1 VLNVRPA
8 ALCRENLAAA
18 RTATCC
24 PTRTWHEGLSPVW
37 GSPRRRRKRSNPDRS
52 TVSEKTWQES
62 YRNVTN
68 RAWCQV
74 IDITGVRCFDE
85 PQPAVKTPNCHLT
98 CEKSNEN
105 ISTAGVLTFRL
116 CTEYLSPVGFSF
128 FNVALRRHRCRRS
141 TMRHKTASV

>member
-1 VLNVRPA
+1 
-8 ALCRENLAAA
+8 
-18 RTATCC
+18 
-24 PTRTWHEGLSPVW
+24 
-37 GSPRRRRKRSNPDRS
+37 
-52 TVSEKTWQES
+52 
-62 YRNVTN
+62 
-68 RAWCQV
+68 
-74 IDITGVRCFDE
+74 VRCFDD

-141 TMRHKTASV
+141 TMRHKTASVSTAKPDKSSLQLTEELIRVRAYQLYEERGCKGGHHLEDWLRVEAEIVGKKPAAVRSERSPNA